1 MATVL
6 TLSASGRIEEQQVSV
21 GSSIVGTAII
31 NFGNENDSAITTVLS
46 AILTNSNIKGIS
58 FIPQETSETSLDDFS
73 LNGVTFSIENII
85 DNVSFDIRGTAVNS
99 ASGNFTV
106 KYLITN

>member
-21 GSSIVGTAII
+21 GSSIVGTAIV
-31 NFGNENDSAITTVLS
+31 NFGNENSSAITTILNAV
-46 AILTNSNIKGIS
+46 LTNSSVQGAS
-58 FIPQETSETSLDDFS
+58 FLPQETSETSLDDFS
-73 LNGVTFSIENII
+73 LNGVTFNIENII
-85 DNVSFDIRGTAVNS
+85 DNVSFDIRGTAIND

-106 KYLITN
+106 KYIISN